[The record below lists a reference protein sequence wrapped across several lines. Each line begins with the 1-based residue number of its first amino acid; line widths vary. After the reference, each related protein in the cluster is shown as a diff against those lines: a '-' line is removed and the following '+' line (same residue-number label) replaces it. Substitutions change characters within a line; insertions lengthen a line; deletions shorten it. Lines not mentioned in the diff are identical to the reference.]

1 MLRHG
6 IARFSRLSRAA
17 RRVRGPL
24 SDRIDSVADQGNLGR
39 KSVVLFAGTWAASG
53 FGFLTTILIAR
64 RLGPDALGILG
75 FSMGLVG
82 VLTAFLVPG
91 FFQAHQ
97 KRVAEG
103 GDLGRCVGTMIAL
116 QLVIQGAAFA
126 VVLAASRWG
135 SFVIPAG
142 VIPAGVPLL
151 VVLFVLAAQLL
162 TNLAATLSTAFL
174 GREWAVANATTQV
187 AGKGLRFAA
196 TAAVLVWAPDI
207 RWVAA
212 ALLVEGAAE
221 IVVGA
226 YILIGLRGVR
236 LRGPDRE
243 TLGSYWRYSRPLFIT
258 SPIGML
264 QDSLDRVLVARWA
277 GLTAGGY
284 YQVART
290 LWEVLGTLNAYP
302 FQLLFSRLSRLFAEP
317 HGEGV
322 PEARRVFSAAMDRLL
337 FIVVP
342 AAFALW
348 ALREPVIALLYG
360 EAFLPAAAPLMVFI
374 LAALA
379 QSAFNPYQFV
389 LYAIDQHGRL
399 VPVVLVR
406 LVVYLAAMVVLVP
419 VWGGTGAAAVR
430 LLLVVFPCW
439 VFIRWTRELAGIGF
453 QWVTVAYLAGFG
465 ILLAVNEATR
475 AALLAAGGPGPAAL
489 AGGMATALVAYAGV
503 LWLTHAGTGNNLRY
517 TRELVNPRRFWA
529 FLKADS

>member
-6 IARFSRLSRAA
+6 ISRFSRLSRAA
-17 RRVRGPL
+17 RRVRCPL
-24 SDRIDSVADQGNLGR
+24 SDRIDTVADQGNLGR

-142 VIPAGVPLL
+142 VLPAGVPLL

-162 TNLAATLSTAFL
+162 TNLAATLSTAFV
-174 GREWAVANATTQV
+174 GREWAVAHATTQV

-196 TAAVLVWAPDI
+196 T
-207 RWVAA
+207 A

-226 YILIGLRGVR
+226 YILVGLRGVR

-243 TLGSYWRYSRPLFIT
+243 TFGSYWRYARPLFIT

-317 HGEGV
+317 RAEGV
-322 PEARRVFSAAMDRLL
+322 AEARRVFAAAMDRLL

-342 AAFALW
+342 VAFALW
-348 ALREPVIALLYG
+348 ALREPAIALLYG

-389 LYAIDQHGRL
+389 LYAMDQHGRL

-406 LVVYLAAMVVLVP
+406 LVVYLATMVALVP

-439 VFIRWTRELAGIGF
+439 VFVRWTRELAGIGF
-453 QWVTVAYLAGFG
+453 QGVTVAYLAGFG
-465 ILLAVNEATR
+465 ILLGVNEATR
-475 AALLAAGGPGPAAL
+475 AALLAG
-489 AGGMATALVAYAGV
+489 
-503 LWLTHAGTGNNLRY
+503 
-517 TRELVNPRRFWA
+517 
-529 FLKADS
+529 

>member
-1 MLRHG
+1 VG
-6 IARFSRLSRAA
+6 A
-17 RRVRGPL
+17 
-24 SDRIDSVADQGNLGR
+24 QGDLGR
-39 KSVVLFAGTWAASG
+39 KSVVLFAGTWVASG

-103 GDLGRCVGTMIAL
+103 GDIGRCVGTMVAL
-116 QLVIQGAAFA
+116 QLVIQGAAFV
-126 VVLAASRWG
+126 VVLFAARWG
-135 SFVIPAG
+135 SLVIP
-142 VIPAGVPLL
+142 VGVPVL
-151 VVLFVLAAQLL
+151 VVFFVLAAQLL
-162 TNLAATLSTAFL
+162 TNLAATLSTAFV
-174 GREWAVANATTQV
+174 GREWAVAHAATQM

-196 TAAVLVWAPDI
+196 TAAVLVWTPDI

-212 ALLVEGAAE
+212 ALLVEGATE

-236 LRGPDRE
+236 LRRPDRD
-243 TLGSYWRYSRPLFIT
+243 TFRSYWRYARPLFVT

-302 FQLLFSRLSRLFAEP
+302 FQLLFSRLSRLFAAP
-317 HGEGV
+317 RAEGV
-322 PEARRVFSAAMDRLL
+322 AEARRVFAAAMDRLL

-348 ALREPVIALLYG
+348 ALREPIITVLYG
-360 EAFLPAAAPLMVFI
+360 EAFLPAAVPLMVFI

-379 QSAFNPYQFV
+379 QAAFNPYQFI

-399 VPVVLVR
+399 VPVVLLR
-406 LVVYLAAMVVLVP
+406 LVVYLAAMVALVP

-439 VFIRWTRELAGIGF
+439 VFMRWTRELTGIGF
-453 QWVTVAYLAGFG
+453 QRVTVAYLAGFG
-465 ILLAVNEATR
+465 ILLGVNEATR
-475 AALLAAGGPGPAAL
+475 AALLAGGGPGPAAL
-489 AGGMATALVAYAGV
+489 AGGMATALAAYAGL
-503 LWLTHAGTGNNLRY
+503 LWFAHAGTGNNLRY

>member
-1 MLRHG
+1 M
-6 IARFSRLSRAA
+6 
-17 RRVRGPL
+17 
-24 SDRIDSVADQGNLGR
+24 
-39 KSVVLFAGTWAASG
+39 LFAGTWAASG

-103 GDLGRCVGTMIAL
+103 GDLGRCVGTMVTL
-116 QLVIQGAAFA
+116 QLVIQGAAFV
-126 VVLAASRWG
+126 VVLFAARWG
-135 SFVIPAG
+135 SL

-162 TNLAATLSTAFL
+162 TNIAASLSTAFV
-174 GREWAVANATTQV
+174 GREWAVAHAATQM

-196 TAAVLVWAPDI
+196 TAAVLLMAPDI

-212 ALLVEGAAE
+212 ALLVEGATE

-226 YILIGLRGVR
+226 YIMIGLRGVR
-236 LRGPDRE
+236 LRPPDRD
-243 TLGSYWRYSRPLFIT
+243 TLGSYWRYARPLFIT

-302 FQLLFSRLSRLFAEP
+302 FQLLFSRLSRLFAAP
-317 HGEGV
+317 RAEGV

-348 ALREPVIALLYG
+348 ALREPMITLLYG
-360 EAFLPAAAPLMVFI
+360 EAFLPAATPLMVFI
-374 LAALA
+374 LAAVA
-379 QSAFNPYQFV
+379 QAAFNPYQFI
-389 LYAIDQHGRL
+389 LYAMDQHHRL
-399 VPVVLVR
+399 VPVVLLR
-406 LVVYLAAMVVLVP
+406 LVVYLAVMVAVVP

-439 VFIRWTRELAGIGF
+439 VFIRWSRELAGIGF
-453 QWVTVAYLAGFG
+453 QRVTVAYLVGFA
-465 ILLAVNEATR
+465 ILLAVNEVTR
-475 AALLAAGGPGPAAL
+475 VALQAGGGSGPAAL
-489 AGGMATALVAYAGV
+489 AGGMATALVAYAGL
-503 LWLTHAGTGNNLRY
+503 LWVSHAGTGNNLRY
-517 TRELVNPRRFWA
+517 TRELVDPRRFWA